1 MGNYK
6 KKFGKHLQDL
16 RKKRNYTQWKL
27 AEITGIDSKYLSR
40 LESGASSPS
49 FDMLKKL
56 ADALEVSP
64 DYIMKGYIDL
74 KFQGKIAEILGK
86 FELKSLEKVEKLL
99 NIAYDLAHYD

>member
-6 KKFGKHLQDL
+6 KKFGQHLQDL

-49 FDMLKKL
+49 FDMLK
-56 ADALEVSP
+56 
-64 DYIMKGYIDL
+64 
-74 KFQGKIAEILGK
+74 
-86 FELKSLEKVEKLL
+86 
-99 NIAYDLAHYD
+99 

>member
-56 ADALEVSP
+56 ADALEV
-64 DYIMKGYIDL
+64 DIELLFRFTDIETREELEKEICKKIKAAGVEDL
-74 KFQGKIAEILGK
+74 KLILKIVNDVIL
-86 FELKSLEKVEKLL
+86 
-99 NIAYDLAHYD
+99 

>member
-1 MGNYK
+1 MGDYK

-27 AEITGIDSKYLSR
+27 AEIIGVDSKYLSR

-56 ADALEVSP
+56 ADALMVDIELLFRFTDMDTREELEQEICKKIKNADV
-64 DYIMKGYIDL
+64 KDL
-74 KFQGKIAEILGK
+74 KLIL
-86 FELKSLEKVEKLL
+86 KLVNDVIL
-99 NIAYDLAHYD
+99 